1 MGEWERPM
9 VLSNELADQGKS
21 YTPSGLLLG
30 IGSAK
35 ERPLF
40 QELDSGKKREKYTG
54 QRLDLSG
61 TVPGAGLY

>member
-35 ERPLF
+35 ERSLF
-40 QELDSGKKREKYTG
+40 QELDSGKKRGKTYWTK
-54 QRLDLSG
+54 
-61 TVPGAGLY
+61 T